1 MERSLEELEK
11 IIRDQVC
18 HVCSDRTVDG
28 ACGLED
34 PGRCALFRMF
44 PQVARAVQS
53 THSDDI
59 RDYIQAIR
67 DQVCTVCEE
76 QAADGSCETR
86 ENVACALDAY
96 LLLIVDAI
104 EEATGRK
111 FERPAGFGKTQA
123 VIPLSIN

>member
-1 MERSLEELEK
+1 MERSLEELET

-18 HVCSDRTVDG
+18 RVCSDRKNDG
-28 ACGLED
+28 TCGLED

-59 RDYIQAIR
+59 RDYVQAIR

-76 QAADGSCETR
+76 QALDGSCETR
-86 ENVACALDAY
+86 ENVACSLDAY

-111 FERPAGFGKTQA
+111 FERPAGFGQA
-123 VIPLSIN
+123 QTVIPLIIN

>member
-1 MERSLEELEK
+1 MERSLEELET

-18 HVCSDRTVDG
+18 HVCSDRKNDG
-28 ACGLED
+28 TCGLEE

-59 RDYIQAIR
+59 RDYVQAIR
-67 DQVCTVCEE
+67 DQVCTVCQE

-111 FERPAGFGKTQA
+111 FERPAGYGKAQA
-123 VIPLSIN
+123 VIPLTIN

>member
-1 MERSLEELEK
+1 MERSLEELET

-18 HVCSDRTVDG
+18 RVCSDRQNDG
-28 ACGLED
+28 TCGLED
-34 PGRCALFRMF
+34 PGRCALFSMF

-67 DQVCTVCEE
+67 DQVCRVCQE

-111 FERPAGFGKTQA
+111 FERPAGYGKAQT
-123 VIPLSIN
+123 VISLAIN

>member
-1 MERSLEELEK
+1 MERSLEEMET

-18 HVCSDRTVDG
+18 RVCSDRKEDST
-28 ACGLED
+28 CGLED

-59 RDYIQAIR
+59 RDYVQAIR

-76 QAADGSCETR
+76 QDADGSCETR
-86 ENVACALDAY
+86 ESVACALDAY

-111 FERPAGFGKTQA
+111 FERPASFAKPGSI
-123 VIPLSIN
+123 IPITIN